1 MGELSFEPADFIE
14 IDAAPVPPGGQ
25 CFFQPAPDGARLRV
39 ATFAAQEPR
48 GTIVLLNGRCE
59 IIEKYFEVTQDLLSR
74 GFNVATMD
82 WRGQGL
88 SSRMLAVSEKGHI
101 KSFGTYLADL
111 KLFLKKVVHK
121 QFSGPYFALSHSMG
135 GTPLL
140 QLLAE
145 GYDGFHGAVLSSPM
159 TRLFRTLPARHAVR
173 LMANGAVTL
182 GMGQKQVFGVPEYS
196 MHFENNNLTSD
207 ETRHTMFRQLLEAA
221 PNAAVHAPTY
231 GWLHAAI
238 KALDGLNAPGA
249 LAAIKIPVLIVSSGA
264 DTTVDGANSVRL
276 GTLYDQITTTEVD
289 GALHEVLMERDVYRD
304 RFWQAFDAYVTER
317 LAAGVSDPASAA
329 ANDHSAIAS

>member
-1 MGELSFEPADFIE
+1 MNEPILEPADFIE

-25 CFFQPAPDGARLRV
+25 CFFLPTPDGARLRV
-39 ATFAAQEPR
+39 ATFAVDNPR

-59 IIEKYFEVTQDLLSR
+59 IIEKYFEVTQELLSR

-111 KLFLKKVVHK
+111 KLFLKKVVQK
-121 QFSGPYFALSHSMG
+121 QFSGPYFAMSHSMG

-145 GYDGFHGAVLSSPM
+145 GYEGFEGVVLSSPM
-159 TRLFRTLPARHAVR
+159 TRLFKNLPTRHTVR
-173 LMANGAVTL
+173 LMAQGAVTM
-182 GMGQKQVFGVPEYS
+182 GMGQKQIFGIPEHS
-196 MHFENNNLTSD
+196 MHFEGNNLTSD
-207 ETRHTMFRQLLEAA
+207 EARHAMFRQLLEAA

-231 GWLHAAI
+231 GWLKAAI
-238 KALDGLNAPGA
+238 EAMDGLNAPGA
-249 LAAIKIPVLIVSSGA
+249 LSGIKIPVLIVSSGD

-276 GTLYDQITTTEVD
+276 GKLYDQITTIEVD
-289 GALHEVLMERDVYRD
+289 GAFHEVLMEKDVYRD
-304 RFWQAFDAYVTER
+304 QFWQAFDSYMAKR
-317 LAAGVSDPASAA
+317 LPETVSAA
-329 ANDHSAIAS
+329 ANDHSAEAS